1 MREAILKALAKY
13 PDGMR
18 QRMIADEIGCW
29 TADPELRQTL
39 NTLVNEGIL
48 SKSHYSDSANME
60 YYYIWKIA

>member
-13 PDGMR
+13 PNGMR
-18 QRMIADEIGCW
+18 QRMIADEVGYW

-39 NTLVNEGIL
+39 NTLVDEGIV
-48 SKSHYSDSANME
+48 SKSNYSDPVNME